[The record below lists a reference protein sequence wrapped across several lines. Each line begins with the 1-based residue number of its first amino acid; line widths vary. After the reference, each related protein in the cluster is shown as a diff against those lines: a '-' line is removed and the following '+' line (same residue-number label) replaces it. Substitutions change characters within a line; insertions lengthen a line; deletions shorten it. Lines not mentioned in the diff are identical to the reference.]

1 MPLVK
6 PNPSPDTWN
15 AYRNGLAELQALDRV
30 PTGLPAGEDPQQIY
44 VLDLKDIVKGAGPE
58 DAKPVVWQFLR
69 GDTSGPAVAA
79 DVGNPHPG
87 EQPRLTSLARGPLI
101 NKSIEATREVEKLA
115 AVRANNYELRR
126 LSIPGLSIRAFWLKS
141 LDGGADLAVPYH
153 TFTRELDDMVPYP
166 MPEFTSIIKRLAA
179 KHLKFDA
186 LHTKR

>member
-6 PNPSPDTWN
+6 PIPSPDTWN
-15 AYRNGLAELQALDRV
+15 AYREGLAELQALDRV
-30 PTGLPAGEDPQQIY
+30 PAGLPIGEEPQQIF

-69 GDTSGPAVAA
+69 GHDSGPAVAA
-79 DVGNPHPG
+79 DVGHPKAG

-101 NKSIEATREVEKLA
+101 NKSIEATRAVEKLA
-115 AVRANNYELRR
+115 AVKANNYELRR

-141 LDGGADLAVPYH
+141 LEGGVDLAVPYH
-153 TFTRELDDMVPYP
+153 TVAREFEHMRPYP
-166 MPEFTSIIKRLAA
+166 MHEFMSIVKRLAT

-186 LHTKR
+186 LPAKK